1 MDYRLGYP
9 LAMRMRAVTG
19 SRGVLVAFLVLGAAA
34 ALDLLASPDMEWAEV
49 YLVAVAVMAWAVGW
63 PRGVIFGAVVA
74 LIAMAVDVGA
84 IKAVEA
90 PPTPIAALWNAVSEF
105 LVYTGVAI
113 VTDRVRGGYER
124 QHASNRDQAR
134 LLQLLEREFL
144 RPLRAVYWF
153 ALKFEDTFGPEVT
166 LSDRTAGQLASL
178 RHHVREM
185 NFLATDLLRIGRLQ
199 SDELL
204 RFGQEAVDLNQIIAE
219 AVNGVLD
226 HKRVVFSESAEPL
239 IVVADPASLHHAV
252 SSVLGRL
259 LDGAPVHDVVQIFAR
274 GSGGDGVV
282 EFASRG
288 DGFAPADFELADL
301 LTTANGGR
309 LVVIPRGPALGVR
322 VNLHV
327 RRTARALPTPL
338 ASSSRA

>member
-1 MDYRLGYP
+1 V
-9 LAMRMRAVTG
+9 RA
-19 SRGVLVAFLVLGAAA
+19 
-34 ALDLLASPDMEWAEV
+34 
-49 YLVAVAVMAWAVGW
+49 
-63 PRGVIFGAVVA
+63 
-74 LIAMAVDVGA
+74 
-84 IKAVEA
+84 
-90 PPTPIAALWNAVSEF
+90 
-105 LVYTGVAI
+105 
-113 VTDRVRGGYER
+113 GYER

-226 HKRVVFSESAEPL
+226 RKRVVFSESAEPL

-259 LDGAPVHDVVQIFAR
+259 LDGAPVNDVVQTSRAAR
-274 GSGGDGVV
+274 EAMVSSNSQA
-282 EFASRG
+282 EATASR
-288 DGFAPADFELADL
+288 P
-301 LTTANGGR
+301 
-309 LVVIPRGPALGVR
+309 
-322 VNLHV
+322 
-327 RRTARALPTPL
+327 PT
-338 ASSSRA
+338 SSSPICSPQRTVAGWWSSRGARRSASG

>member
-1 MDYRLGYP
+1 
-9 LAMRMRAVTG
+9 MRMGATTG
-19 SRGVLVAFLVLGAAA
+19 SRGVFAAFLVLGAAA
-34 ALDLLASPDMEWAEV
+34 ALDLLAPPDVEWAEV
-49 YLVAVAVMAWAVGW
+49 YLVAVAIMAWAVGW

-74 LIAMAVDVGA
+74 LIAMAVDIGA
-84 IKAVEA
+84 VKAVEA
-90 PPTPIAALWNAVSEF
+90 PPAPVAAVWNAVSEF

-113 VTDRVRGGYER
+113 VADRSRRAHER
-124 QHASNRDQAR
+124 QLASNRDQAR

-144 RPLRAVYWF
+144 RPLRAIYWF
-153 ALKFEDTFGPEVT
+153 ALKFEETFGPEVT
-166 LSDRTAGQLASL
+166 LTDRTAGQLASL

-226 HKRVVFSESAEPL
+226 RKRVVFSASAEPL
-239 IVVADPASLHHAV
+239 IVLADPASLHHAI
-252 SSVLGRL
+252 SSVIGRL
-259 LDGAPVHDVVQIFAR
+259 LDGAPVHDIVQVFAR
-274 GSGGDGVV
+274 GSGGDGVA

-301 LTTANGGR
+301 LTKANGGR
-309 LVVIPRGPALGVR
+309 LAVIPRGPALGVR

-327 RRTARALPTPL
+327 RRTATALPTPL
-338 ASSSRA
+338 ASSSGA